1 MPRKSARN
9 TNTDG
14 VADPLAAQDEDQAAL
29 DAGEEATAAAMEAAA
44 AAEAA
49 EAAVDSLG
57 LDSVGV
63 DVHAAGHGD
72 DEMALAAAAAAAAVQ
87 AADGMAV
94 VVDQALLATAAAAA
108 ASQVAASMPEP
119 DETPAEFPQEVGD
132 VSVPALPTPKLMDM
146 DMDHDMY
153 DPDAPEDENEDSL
166 LAARRM
172 KDRRRYATMSPT
184 QRAAY
189 NAHRRELYH
198 KQGETARHRRR
209 ERERQRYHSL
219 EGEDRKAR
227 NARRAKL
234 ERDRYQKLSKDEL
247 GDRNRRR
254 RERAK
259 SRKTNAKRTEST
271 QQMPVAAAA
280 AAAIETQVPTLPDTS
295 LANPVDMSAVAAEVA
310 EQVIGNAMDDD
321 AQVQV

>member
-9 TNTDG
+9 TNMDG

-63 DVHAAGHGD
+63 DVHATDGD

-132 VSVPALPTPKLMDM
+132 VSVPALPAPKLM

-153 DPDAPEDENEDSL
+153 DPDAPEDETEDNI

-234 ERDRYQKLSKDEL
+234 ERDRYQKLSKEEL
-247 GDRNRRR
+247 AERNRRR

-271 QQMPVAAAA
+271 QQQMPVAAAA

>member
-1 MPRKSARN
+1 M
-9 TNTDG
+9 
-14 VADPLAAQDEDQAAL
+14 
-29 DAGEEATAAAMEAAA
+29 
-44 AAEAA
+44 
-49 EAAVDSLG
+49 
-57 LDSVGV
+57 
-63 DVHAAGHGD
+63 
-72 DEMALAAAAAAAAVQ
+72 
-87 AADGMAV
+87 
-94 VVDQALLATAAAAA
+94 LATAAAAA
-108 ASQVAASMPEP
+108 ASQVAASMPEQ

-153 DPDAPEDENEDSL
+153 DPDAPEDEKEDNI

-234 ERDRYQKLSKDEL
+234 ERDRYQKLSKEEL
-247 GDRNRRR
+247 AERNCRR

-271 QQMPVAAAA
+271 QQQMPVT
-280 AAAIETQVPTLPDTS
+280 AAIETQVPTLPATG
-295 LANPVDMSAVAAEVA
+295 LDMSAVAAEVA
-310 EQVIGNAMDDD
+310 EQVIVNVMNDDD
-321 AQVQV
+321 LQVQV

>member
-1 MPRKSARN
+1 
-9 TNTDG
+9 
-14 VADPLAAQDEDQAAL
+14 
-29 DAGEEATAAAMEAAA
+29 
-44 AAEAA
+44 
-49 EAAVDSLG
+49 
-57 LDSVGV
+57 
-63 DVHAAGHGD
+63 
-72 DEMALAAAAAAAAVQ
+72 
-87 AADGMAV
+87 
-94 VVDQALLATAAAAA
+94 
-108 ASQVAASMPEP
+108 MPEP

-146 DMDHDMY
+146 DMDHDMH

-280 AAAIETQVPTLPDTS
+280 IETQVPTLPDTS

>member
-1 MPRKSARN
+1 MPRKSARKIN
-9 TNTDG
+9 PDG
-14 VADPLAAQDEDQAAL
+14 VADPLATQDEDQAAL

-57 LDSVGV
+57 LDGVGV
-63 DVHAAGHGD
+63 DVHAADHGD

-132 VSVPALPTPKLMDM
+132 VSVPALPAPKLM

-153 DPDAPEDENEDSL
+153 DPDAPEDETEDNI

-189 NAHRRELYH
+189 NAHRRDLYH

-219 EGEDRKAR
+219 EGEDQKAR

-247 GDRNRRR
+247 ADRNRRR

-271 QQMPVAAAA
+271 QQMPVTAAM
-280 AAAIETQVPTLPDTS
+280 ETQVPTLPATG
-295 LANPVDMSAVAAEVA
+295 LDMSAVAAEVA
-310 EQVIGNAMDDD
+310 EQVIVNVMNDDD
-321 AQVQV
+321 LQVQV